1 MARKRIREEEE
12 AMIDMTPMLDI
23 VFIMLIFFI
32 VTTSFVKEAGIEVN
46 KPKAAQQTTQ
56 KNANIFV
63 AIKDTGDIWLDK
75 RRVDIELVGSTI
87 EKLLAEQPT
96 DVVII
101 QADKAAKHGDV
112 VAVMDAIKEAGSNL
126 RISIAA
132 AKGEFMVRFL
142 VSILL
147 GAAVT
152 FGLFIFMAF
161 LVSSGDRN
169 DEEKL
174 ENIIVEVNTTPPK
187 SSVEHRQRVPPP
199 PPPPPK
205 APPKQMAP
213 EPEASND
220 NGGIQFNMPGVQLSG
235 ASAGLSAPGAGFGRD
250 GDATPIVRIEPKYPI
265 QAARDG
271 KEGWVILSFTIN
283 EIGGVEDVKV
293 IDAKPKRVFDKEA
306 KRALRKWKYK
316 PKVVDGKPLKQPGLQ
331 VQLDF
336 KMDGGE

>member
-1 MARKRIREEEE
+1 
-12 AMIDMTPMLDI
+12 
-23 VFIMLIFFI
+23 
-32 VTTSFVKEAGIEVN
+32 
-46 KPKAAQQTTQ
+46 
-56 KNANIFV
+56 
-63 AIKDTGDIWLDK
+63 
-75 RRVDIELVGSTI
+75 
-87 EKLLAEQPT
+87 
-96 DVVII
+96 
-101 QADKAAKHGDV
+101 
-112 VAVMDAIKEAGSNL
+112 
-126 RISIAA
+126 
-132 AKGEFMVRFL
+132 MVRFL

-152 FGLFIFMAF
+152 FALFIFMAF

-169 DEEKL
+169 QDEKL

-199 PPPPPK
+199 PPPPPT

-213 EPEASND
+213 EPEVSND
-220 NGGIQFNMPGVQLSG
+220 NGGIQFNMPGVQLAG
-235 ASAGLSAPGAGFGRD
+235 ASTGLSAPGAGMGRD

-283 EIGGVEDVKV
+283 EIGGVEDVTV

-316 PKVVDGKPLKQPGLQ
+316 AKVVDGKPQRQPGLT